1 MHTSSGKVPVLTIK
15 TERRYGRIVRQPD
28 GSLVRIETTEHVV
41 RYQAMP
47 EDAGDR
53 PFGLGFEQRV
63 VAGGAHAAWRRH
75 RCAGTDTADPGAR
88 AAAGPSHTRRQRA
101 RTSMTT
107 ERARLLV
114 VDDDAELR
122 ELAQAYLKQQG
133 FDVETVADGGE
144 MDTALASHAFDLI
157 ILDLMLPGE
166 DGLSIAK
173 RLKGQLNVPII
184 IVSAQGEDVDR
195 IVGLEIGADDYIAKP
210 FNPRELLA
218 RIRAVLRRA
227 QNRPA
232 AEPETVTRFG
242 AFELDLNA
250 HRLTRDGKAVP
261 LTSGEFDL
269 LVILVAHPNKVLD
282 RDRLLDLLT
291 GAERSPFDRS
301 IDVRVTRLRGKI
313 EQNPS
318 EPVYIK
324 TIWGKGYMF
333 CPEGA

>member
-1 MHTSSGKVPVLTIK
+1 MS
-15 TERRYGRIVRQPD
+15 TEP
-28 GSLVRIETTEHVV
+28 
-41 RYQAMP
+41 
-47 EDAGDR
+47 
-53 PFGLGFEQRV
+53 
-63 VAGGAHAAWRRH
+63 
-75 RCAGTDTADPGAR
+75 
-88 AAAGPSHTRRQRA
+88 
-101 RTSMTT
+101 
-107 ERARLLV
+107 ARLLV

-133 FDVETVADGGE
+133 FDVETVADGAR
-144 MDTALASHAFDLI
+144 MDEALAARTFDLI

-195 IVGLEIGADDYIAKP
+195 IVGLEIGADDYIGKP

-227 QNRPA
+227 QSRSA
-232 AEPETVTRFG
+232 VAEPERLTRFG
-242 AFELDLNA
+242 AFELDLHA
-250 HRLTRDGKAVP
+250 HRLTRDGKTVA

-269 LVILVAHPNKVLD
+269 LVILVAHPNRVLD

-301 IDVRVTRLRGKI
+301 IDVRVTRLRSKI